1 MGLDD
6 DVKRFDVVVEG
17 GIGVLVAAEEALM
30 LWSTVEAMGVQVA
43 VEEKLT

>member
-17 GIGVLVAAEEALM
+17 GIGVLVAAAVM
-30 LWSTVEAMGVQVA
+30 LT
-43 VEEKLT
+43 